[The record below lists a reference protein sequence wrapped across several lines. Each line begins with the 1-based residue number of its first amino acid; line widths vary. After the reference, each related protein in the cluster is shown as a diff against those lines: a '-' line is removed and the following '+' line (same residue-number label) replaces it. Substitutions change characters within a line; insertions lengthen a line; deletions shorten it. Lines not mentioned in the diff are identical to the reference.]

1 MFTKNSL
8 ATLFNSNLIVSYWRR
23 IRWKQTEQKV
33 MTRLGAG
40 FLVLIPLVLTILVGR
55 FVYIWV
61 EEFMA
66 PFLETLFRR
75 PVPGAGFITFILFL
89 YFVGIGAT
97 SAIGRRAIDIG
108 HNLFGNIP
116 VIRLLYG
123 AVKEAIDLVTVAT
136 DREFKRV
143 VLVEYPRRGV
153 KAIGFLTG
161 QFEDEEG
168 KQQAVVYIPT
178 TPNPTSGYLAIIS
191 IDEIYPT
198 DLKVD
203 QAMKLIISGGIFAS
217 QALSP
222 NTGISKIATD
232 TK

>member
-23 IRWKQTEQKV
+23 IHWKQTEQKV

-89 YFVGIGAT
+89 YL
-97 SAIGRRAIDIG
+97 S
-108 HNLFGNIP
+108 
-116 VIRLLYG
+116 
-123 AVKEAIDLVTVAT
+123 
-136 DREFKRV
+136 
-143 VLVEYPRRGV
+143 
-153 KAIGFLTG
+153 
-161 QFEDEEG
+161 
-168 KQQAVVYIPT
+168 
-178 TPNPTSGYLAIIS
+178 
-191 IDEIYPT
+191 
-198 DLKVD
+198 
-203 QAMKLIISGGIFAS
+203 LIHI
-217 QALSP
+217 
-222 NTGISKIATD
+222 
-232 TK
+232 